1 MIEKTRKAVRT
12 RKGGQK
18 QNNPPKAPQPKAPET
33 KEHSDAGE
41 A

>member
-1 MIEKTRKAVRT
+1 MTDNRKPVRT
-12 RKGGQK
+12 REGGRK
-18 QNNPPKAPQPKAPET
+18 QINPPKAPQPKAPET